1 MKKHRRWK
9 DSYHVVC
16 KRLHKEV
23 ERRKEVK
30 EWLRNTPLY
39 DRGWDLPVAAL
50 TQAQPKYDD
59 KAPNDFRFLQ
69 NTKECSVF
77 FNRIRKAGMSGV
89 KRYKIDLSDVEHI
102 DFASTM
108 MLSAI
113 GEELLDKGCALSGNS
128 PKRRDCERY
137 LREAGFFNKL
147 FDKNG
152 RRFPSANGSE
162 FITVERGQ
170 YKLTRQHYQAFRNL
184 IKHIRLH
191 LTGKSDGKRIYNTII
206 KEICANSIEWSEAEK
221 SQWTIGAK
229 FEGDKVIIVILD
241 LGKGILEKLYV
252 DYWIHIKDLLTFK
265 SDAEVLFGAFEQKYG
280 SSAQE
285 SNRNQGLPCV
295 KAAYDDGHIKD
306 LKVVTNNSIIDF
318 TASEQTLF
326 SRHRATFKGTL
337 YSWRMDA
344 ACLQ

>member
-1 MKKHRRWK
+1 MKKHGRWK
-9 DSYHVVC
+9 NAYHVVC
-16 KRLHKEV
+16 MHLHKELK
-23 ERRKEVK
+23 RRKEIK
-30 EWLRNTPLY
+30 DWLRNTPLY
-39 DRGWDLPVAAL
+39 DRGWDLPVNIL
-50 TQAQPKYDD
+50 TQARPRYDD

-77 FNRIRKAGMSGV
+77 FNRIRKTGMSGV
-89 KRYKIDLSDVEHI
+89 KRYKIDLSDVAHI

-113 GEELLDKGCALSGNS
+113 GEELLNKGCSLSGNS
-128 PKRRDCERY
+128 PKCPKCRRY

-152 RRFPSANGSE
+152 RRFPSASGSE

-170 YKLTRQHYQAFRNL
+170 YMLTKEHYKAFRNL
-184 IKHIRLH
+184 IRHIRSH
-191 LTGKSDGKRIYNTII
+191 LTGNQQGKRIYSTII

-229 FEGDKVIIVILD
+229 FEGNKVIIVILD

-252 DYWIHIKDLLTFK
+252 DYWMHIKDLITFK
-265 SDAEVLFGAFEQKYG
+265 NDAEVLYGAFEQKYG

-285 SNRNQGLPCV
+285 ANRNQGLPCI
-295 KAAYDDGHIKD
+295 KAAYDEGHIKE

-318 TASEQTLF
+318 ASGEQSLF

-337 YSWRMDA
+337 YSWCMDA
-344 ACLQ
+344 ICMQ

>member
-1 MKKHRRWK
+1 MKKHRLWK
-9 DSYHVVC
+9 HSYHVVC
-16 KRLHKEV
+16 NRLHKKV
-23 ERRKEVK
+23 NRRKEVK
-30 EWLRNTPLY
+30 EWLRITPLY
-39 DRGWDLPVAAL
+39 DRGWGLSVAAL
-50 TQAQPKYDD
+50 TQALPKYDD

-77 FNRIRKAGMSGV
+77 FNRIRKAGSSGI
-89 KRYKIDLSDVEHI
+89 KRYRIDLSDVAHI

-113 GEELLDKGCALSGNS
+113 GEELLDKGCSLSGNS
-128 PKRRDCERY
+128 PKRSECGRY

-170 YKLTRQHYQAFRNL
+170 YVLTKEHYKAFRNL

-191 LTGKSDGKRIYNTII
+191 LTGNQQGKRVYSTII

-221 SQWTIGAK
+221 AQWTIGAK

-252 DYWIHIKDLLTFK
+252 DYWMHIKDLLSFK
-265 SDAEVLFGAFEQKYG
+265 NDAEVLYGAFEQKYG

-285 SNRNQGLPCV
+285 PNRNQGLPCI
-295 KAAYDDGHIKD
+295 KAAYDEGHIKE
-306 LKVVTNNSIIDF
+306 LKVVTNNSMIDF
-318 TASEQTLF
+318 ATSGQTLF

-337 YSWRMDA
+337 YSWCMDA
-344 ACLQ
+344 TCIQ

>member
-1 MKKHRRWK
+1 MKKCRLWK
-9 DSYHVVC
+9 ESYHVVC
-16 KRLHKEV
+16 KRQHRES
-23 ERRKEVK
+23 ERRKAVK

-39 DRGWDLPVAAL
+39 DRGWNLPVAAL

-77 FNRIRKAGMSGV
+77 FNRIRKAGMSGI
-89 KRYKIDLSDVEHI
+89 KRYKIDLSDVAHI

-113 GEELLDKGCALSGNS
+113 GEELLDKGCSLSGNS
-128 PKRRDCERY
+128 PKRPECERY

-170 YKLTRQHYQAFRNL
+170 YMLTKEHYKAFRNL

-191 LTGKSDGKRIYNTII
+191 LTGNQQGKRIYSTII

-252 DYWIHIKDLLTFK
+252 DYWMHIKDLITFK
-265 SDAEVLFGAFEQKYG
+265 TDAEVLYGAFEQKYG

-285 SNRNQGLPCV
+285 ANRNQGLPCV
-295 KAAYDDGHIKD
+295 KAAYDEGHIKE

-318 TASEQTLF
+318 VTRKQSLF
-326 SRHRATFKGTL
+326 SHHRSTFKGTL

>member
-1 MKKHRRWK
+1 MKKHRRWIE
-9 DSYHVVC
+9 SYHVVC
-16 KRLHKEV
+16 KRLHKET

-30 EWLRNTPLY
+30 EWLRKTPLH
-39 DRGWDLPVAAL
+39 DRGWDLPIAVF
-50 TQAQPKYDD
+50 TQAKPKYDD

-77 FNRIRKAGMSGV
+77 FNKIRKAGISGI
-89 KRYKIDLSDVEHI
+89 KHYKIDLSDVEHI

-113 GEELLDKGCALSGNS
+113 GEELLNKGCTLSGNS
-128 PKRRDCERY
+128 PKRSECGRY

-152 RRFPSANGSE
+152 RRFPNANSSE

-170 YKLTRQHYQAFRNL
+170 FKLTKEHYEAFRNL

-191 LTGKSDGKRIYNTII
+191 LTGNQQGKRIYSTII

-229 FEGDKVIIVILD
+229 FEGNKVIIVILD

-252 DYWIHIKDLLTFK
+252 DYWIHIKDFLTIK
-265 SDAEVLFGAFEQKYG
+265 NDAEVLYGAFEQKYG

-285 SNRNQGLPCV
+285 ANRNQGLPCI
-295 KAAYDDGHIKD
+295 KSAYDEGHIKD

-318 TASEQTLF
+318 ASGEQTRF
-326 SRHRATFKGTL
+326 SHHRATFKGTL
-337 YSWRMDA
+337 YSWCMDA
-344 ACLQ
+344 ECLK